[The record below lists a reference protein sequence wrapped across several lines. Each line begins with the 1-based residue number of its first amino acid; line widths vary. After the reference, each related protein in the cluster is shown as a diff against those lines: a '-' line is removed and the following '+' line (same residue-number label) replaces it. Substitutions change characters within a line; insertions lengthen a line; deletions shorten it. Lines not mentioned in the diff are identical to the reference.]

1 MEDFMKT
8 IKGLKYSKEHEWVK
22 VEGNKAY
29 IGITDHAQNS
39 LGEIVFVELP
49 EVGAQ
54 VDSGDVLGVVESVKA
69 ASDVYSPISGVVA
82 QINNELEDSP
92 EKLNE
97 EPFES
102 WIAVLELNDATEL
115 DELLEADEY
124 EQFCKEEA

>member
-1 MEDFMKT
+1 MKT